1 MRRLDYP
8 ACAYDPD
15 AELVEDDRR
24 RQLGMEPCRALVHGE
39 DVWELHQDGRW
50 MRGRYTSESPDFG
63 EPWWPGQRAKSD
75 WSHLLL
81 TMIRR
86 PSRAGYL
93 WQTIWDPGS
102 EVPF

>member
-50 MRGRYTSESPDFG
+50 AVG
-63 EPWWPGQRAKSD
+63 
-75 WSHLLL
+75 
-81 TMIRR
+81 
-86 PSRAGYL
+86 
-93 WQTIWDPGS
+93 
-102 EVPF
+102 